1 MRVYLDTC
9 CINRVF
15 DDQASERV
23 RQETRAIQVLLDSV
37 TAGDVTWVA
46 SDLIRLE
53 VSRIRDANRRTAVEF
68 LLESVG
74 EWYTVDLEGTAVPN
88 DFTNVSLGGA
98 DAIHLLVAMAA
109 NCDQFLTVDDR
120 LVRRCQRLPSLALKV
135 LNPVEWLRETQEHAA
150 E

>member
-9 CINRVF
+9 CINRAF

-37 TAGDVTWVA
+37 TVGEVTWVA

-53 VSRIRDANRRTAVEF
+53 VSRIRDANRRTALEI

-74 EWYTVDLEGTAVPN
+74 EWYTVDLDGTAVPN

-109 NCDQFLTVDDR
+109 NCD
-120 LVRRCQRLPSLALKV
+120 
-135 LNPVEWLRETQEHAA
+135 
-150 E
+150 